1 MQYLIN
7 NKFINKNLLIFNINK
22 VIKPKNKLIFY

>member
-22 VIKPKNKLIFY
+22 VIKQKNKLIFY